1 MLRRNWLAMTLIAG
15 GALHGAGTHAAE
27 LSNAYMLGRWTTGS
41 VENCTKAEHEQT
53 VFRADG
59 TFATEHAG
67 KALAVGFWTV
77 NEDELKMHILSTEGS
92 LPKALADAYP
102 GDYHALTVDGLAF
115 DIAEDRFKLVQSIE
129 GQVRGIDMVRCP
141 AK

>member
-67 KALAVGFWTV
+67 KALAVGFWEA
-77 NEDELKMHILSTEGS
+77 EDDQLTMHILTTEAS
-92 LPKALADAYP
+92 LSEAEQKAMP
-102 GDYHALTVDGLAF
+102 GDYHPLDVDALAF
-115 DIAEDRFKLVQSIE
+115 DIGDDRFKLVRSIA
-129 GQVRGIDMVRCP
+129 GKIQGLDMMRCP
-141 AK
+141 GS

>member
-1 MLRRNWLAMTLIAG
+1 MARHWMAAMALAG
-15 GALHGAGTHAAE
+15 GLTAASQVMAAE
-27 LSNAYMLGRWTTGS
+27 LTAAYLHGRWSTGS
-41 VENCTKAEHEQT
+41 GENCKNAEHEQT
-53 VFRADG
+53 VFREDG
-59 TFATEHAG
+59 TFATEHGG

-77 NEDELKMHILSTEGS
+77 NEDELELHILSTEGS
-92 LPKALADAYP
+92 LPKVLADAYP

-129 GQVRGIDMVRCP
+129 GQVRGLDMVRCP